1 MNKSKLSALMSL
13 ILVFLSGGVLGAF
26 AYRLYTATPVQTTG
40 NAGGPPQRPSPEE
53 ARRRV
58 MAEMTSKLKLD
69 ENQAKQLNTI
79 MDETHEAF
87 EQLRLKSKPEWDA
100 LNQKREALTEK
111 WRPEQEAIRTRQTE
125 QINALLHEDQRP
137 LFAAWRAERDRQR
150 KLRDQQHNDQ
160 QHKK

>member
-26 AYRLYTATPVQTTG
+26 AYRLYTAAPVQTTG
-40 NAGGPPQRPSPEE
+40 NPGGPPPRLSPEE
-53 ARRRV
+53 ARRKV
-58 MAEMTSKLKLD
+58 VAEMTSKLKLD
-69 ENQAKQLNTI
+69 EAQAKHLNEI
-79 MDETHEAF
+79 MDQTHEEF

-111 WRPEQEAIRTRQTE
+111 YRPEQEAIRTKQSE
-125 QINALLHEDQRP
+125 QVNAMLRDDQRP

-150 KLRDQQHNDQ
+150 KLHDQ
-160 QHKK
+160 QHKKQ